1 MSRKSSNLASY
12 IDHTFLKPAGEKD
25 AVRKLC
31 AEAKKAKFASV
42 CVNPCEVEACARMM
56 EEWRPDPY
64 PGWVTALPSRN
75 NPTLVDDFARRLAG
89 RLGLP
94 YVPCLKKVAD
104 TPAQKDMQ
112 NSAFQQN
119 NLLNAFGIEGEVPGG
134 HCLLVDDMVD
144 SRWTLTIAAALLRS
158 AGVSSVTPLALADSS
173 NGGE

>member
-1 MSRKSSNLASY
+1 MRIPSALMMNEGRALAAYGS
-12 IDHTFLKPAGEKD
+12 GELGRLVPEGKYKTHPPRFSD
-25 AVRKLC
+25 KL
-31 AEAKKAKFASV
+31 
-42 CVNPCEVEACARMM
+42 VEACARMM

-64 PGWVTALPSRN
+64 PDWVTAIPSRN

-104 TPAQKDMQ
+104 TQAQKDMQ

-134 HCLLVDDMVD
+134 HCLLADDMVD